1 MASRRRLAGSPSAPP
16 SPVDLRSVVRTHV
29 ARVFLAFVD
38 RPQAR
43 QAACCLCQEPGP
55 GHHQDMAGKKVARVR
70 SVVLDGRGFWATSD
84 SLSRADGTRA
94 RPGRLGE
101 GPEPTEGRRDGATV
115 VLQACSL
122 VHLSASLSLVA
133 PLVGFQAVHAS
144 RFFFS
149 PLPKHLP
156 TQGEATV
163 QLRGCSFLFLRSFAS
178 FSFLNSVPL
187 PSFFV
192 PSATVPSAELINPP
206 C

>member
-16 SPVDLRSVVRTHV
+16 SPVDLV
-29 ARVFLAFVD
+29 ASYVLPSRVSFWLD

-70 SVVLDGRGFWATSD
+70 PVVLDGRGFWATSD

-133 PLVGFQAVHAS
+133 SLPSSVSKPSTLPGS
-144 RFFFS
+144 SS
-149 PLPKHLP
+149 PLSPSIYLP
-156 TQGEATV
+156 REKQ
-163 QLRGCSFLFLRSFAS
+163 RF
-178 FSFLNSVPL
+178 N
-187 PSFFV
+187 
-192 PSATVPSAELINPP
+192 
-206 C
+206 